1 MARHTPALDV
11 RGLATDN
18 ADYPSDA
25 TDFLRG
31 YESGRFRPERLLG
44 GSGEYRVLPVAKFSE
59 AAVAVLGF
67 LDGSLRSGTSAATSV
82 PGTCKPTPAWA
93 SPSTC
98 DGFSNHKVLPGYSLG
113 SAFCPRGDEPR

>member
-1 MARHTPALDV
+1 V

-31 YESGRFRPERLLG
+31 YESGRFLPERLLG

-67 LDGSLRSGTSAATSV
+67 LDGALLRDEYRDFEPRDLQADAGLGIAIYLRRVALPVLQLHAAY
-82 PGTCKPTPAWA
+82 
-93 SPSTC
+93 
-98 DGFSNHKVLPGYSLG
+98 GFSNHKVLPGFSLG
-113 SAFCPRGDEPR
+113 SAF